1 MTSTTPFT
9 DPRTPSLTTA
19 HTTALP
25 TAQEW
30 SERADIAQRSLD
42 HYFGTEWPQF
52 LENSHPAGTGV
63 PETFNYWWLAH
74 VIDARLDA
82 FERTGDTAWRDQA
95 EEGYRNIVERN
106 GGQLFN
112 DYFDD
117 MLWFALAILRLH
129 AATGRESYL
138 ADAVA
143 IWDHVVAE
151 GWNDAGGASLAWR
164 KQQLEYKNTPA
175 NGPLVILSARLERA
189 VRAAE
194 ADAVPATE
202 AATEPAT
209 DADADG
215 RDFRG
220 YATAAFAWL
229 EENLVGDD
237 GFVEDG
243 INREGDGRVDT
254 QWRFTYNQGLYVGA
268 AVELARSTGDAGY
281 LDRAVRTARTAIA
294 ELSDG
299 SVFRDE
305 GEGGDEGLFKGVFY
319 RYLGELTRSLGEAG
333 RDEER
338 GEFDDFVRRGTDRLW
353 DTAFDGQWLRPAN
366 DWSVSS
372 DESIPYST
380 QLSAIMAIE
389 QRVVAERA

>member
-1 MTSTTPFT
+1 MTSTTPA
-9 DPRTPSLTTA
+9 PAPAAPIASTA
-19 HTTALP
+19 STAAASP
-25 TAQEW
+25 TAREW
-30 SERADIAQRSLD
+30 SDRADIAQRSLD

-82 FERTGDTAWRDQA
+82 FERTGDAVWRDQA

-129 AATGRESYL
+129 EATGRESYL
-138 ADAVA
+138 DDAVA
-143 IWDHVVAE
+143 IWDHVIAE

-175 NGPLVILSARLERA
+175 NGPLVILSLRLERT
-189 VRAAE
+189 VP
-194 ADAVPATE
+194 DAG
-202 AATEPAT
+202 
-209 DADADG
+209 G

-220 YATAAFAWL
+220 YATTALSWL
-229 EENLVGDD
+229 EANLVGED

-254 QWRFTYNQGLYVGA
+254 QWRFTYNQGLYIGA
-268 AVELARSTGDAGY
+268 AVELARSAGQSGPHDDGS

-319 RYLGELTRSLGEAG
+319 RYVGELARELAAG
-333 RDEER
+333 SREEDR
-338 GEFDDFVRRGTDRLW
+338 AALGEFDGFVRRGTDRLW
-353 DTAFDGQWLRPAN
+353 ETAFDGEWLRPAN

-389 QRVVAERA
+389 QRAAIERRSSV

>member
-1 MTSTTPFT
+1 MTSTTA
-9 DPRTPSLTTA
+9 TPSTTA
-19 HTTALP
+19 ASDAEPL
-25 TAQEW
+25 W
-30 SERADIAQRSLD
+30 SARADVAQRSLT
-42 HYFGTEWPQF
+42 HFFGTEWPQYI
-52 LENSHPAGTGV
+52 ENSHPAGTGV

-74 VIDARLDA
+74 VMDARIDA

-95 EEGYRNIVERN
+95 EETYRNIVERN

-129 AATGRESYL
+129 HATGIDAYR

-143 IWDHVVAE
+143 IWDHVITE

-164 KQQLEYKNTPA
+164 KQQLAYKNTPA
-175 NGPLVILSARLERA
+175 NGPLVILALRLERDVPA
-189 VRAAE
+189 
-194 ADAVPATE
+194 ADAG
-202 AATEPAT
+202 
-209 DADADG
+209 D

-220 YATAAFAWL
+220 FATTAFAWL
-229 EENLVGDD
+229 EDTLVGPD

-254 QWRFTYNQGLYVGA
+254 QWRFTYNQGLYIGA
-268 AVELARSTGDAGY
+268 AVELARSSG
-281 LDRAVRTARTAIA
+281 DRAILERATRTARIAIA

-319 RYLGELTRSLGEAG
+319 RYLGALVEALGEP
-333 RDEER
+333 ER
-338 GEFDDFVRRGTDRLW
+338 AEFDDFVRRGTDRLW
-353 DTAFDGQWLRPAN
+353 ETAFDGEWLRPAN
-366 DWSVSS
+366 DWSERT

-380 QLSAIMAIE
+380 QVSAIMALE
-389 QRVVAERA
+389 QRVRIERRSAAV

>member
-1 MTSTTPFT
+1 MTSTTPAPPPIASAAT
-9 DPRTPSLTTA
+9 SSTVR
-19 HTTALP
+19 
-25 TAQEW
+25 EW
-30 SERADIAQRSLD
+30 SDRADVAQRSLD

-82 FERTGDTAWRDQA
+82 FERTGDASWRDQA

-129 AATGRESYL
+129 EATGRESYL
-138 ADAVA
+138 DDAVA
-143 IWDHVVAE
+143 IWDHVIAE

-175 NGPLVILSARLERA
+175 NGPLVILSLRLERA
-189 VRAAE
+189 VP
-194 ADAVPATE
+194 DAG
-202 AATEPAT
+202 
-209 DADADG
+209 G

-220 YATAAFAWL
+220 YATTAFEWL
-229 EENLVGDD
+229 EANLVGDD

-254 QWRFTYNQGLYVGA
+254 QWRFTYNQGLYIGA
-268 AVELARSTGDAGY
+268 AVELARSMGEHGY
-281 LDRAVRTARTAIA
+281 LDRAGRTARTAIV

-319 RYLGELTRSLGEAG
+319 RYLGELASELAAGSREEDLAALGG
-333 RDEER
+333 
-338 GEFDDFVRRGTDRLW
+338 FDDFVRRGTDRLW
-353 DTAFDGQWLRPAN
+353 ETAFDGEWLRPAN
-366 DWSVSS
+366 DWSASS

-389 QRVVAERA
+389 QRVAIEARTGA